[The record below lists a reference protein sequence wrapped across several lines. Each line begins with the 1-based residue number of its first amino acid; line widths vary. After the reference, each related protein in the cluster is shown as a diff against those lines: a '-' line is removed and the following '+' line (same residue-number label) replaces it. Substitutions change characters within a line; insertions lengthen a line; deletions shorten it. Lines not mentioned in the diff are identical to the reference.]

1 MQKKRKSLILRL
13 AVLAFA
19 AYIAATLVSQATQ
32 IRAKSSQLDTLNAQ
46 VTQQQKQNT
55 ETQRLLNEKENQFMQ
70 SVAENDLGYAKP
82 NERVFV
88 DASGN

>member
-1 MQKKRKSLILRL
+1 MKKQRKSLMLRL
-13 AVLAFA
+13 AVCAFA
-19 AYIAATLVSQATQ
+19 AYLAVTLINQATQ
-32 IRAKSSQLDTLNAQ
+32 IRTRSEQLATLKTQ

-55 ETQRLLNEKENQFMQ
+55 ETQRLLSEKDEQFMQ

-82 NERVFV
+82 NERIFV